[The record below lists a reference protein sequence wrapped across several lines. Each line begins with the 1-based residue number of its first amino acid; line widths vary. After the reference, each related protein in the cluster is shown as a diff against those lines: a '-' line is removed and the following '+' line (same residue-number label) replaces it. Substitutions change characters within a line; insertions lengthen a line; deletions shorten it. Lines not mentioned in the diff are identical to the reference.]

1 MGSTGSGS
9 FGTYKVENGQTTD
22 GEKTANGDMN
32 GGTTEVECPSNIAVI
47 HLEDVAASDYYN
59 SLKSL
64 PSAGS
69 TVSLYDKIYKGRL
82 VVKDDSTGK
91 FLGNLPTQYNLLINC
106 FKKGV
111 NYTGNV
117 IVSGSS
123 PIPYIDVTLHA

>member
-9 FGTYKVENGQTTD
+9 FGTYQVENSQTTD
-22 GEKTANGDMN
+22 GKKTANGDMN
-32 GGTTEVECPSNIAVI
+32 GGTAEIECPPDIAVI
-47 HLEDVAASDYYN
+47 HMEDIAASNYYS

-69 TVSLYDKIYKGRL
+69 TVSLYNKIYNGRL

-91 FLGNLPTQYNLLINC
+91 FLGNLPTQYNFLINC
-106 FKKGV
+106 IKKGV

-117 IVSGSS
+117 IGSGSS
-123 PIPYIDVTLHA
+123 PIPYVDVTLHA